1 MNCPDC
7 EAKRALVRCDSC
19 SLTGISCHCCG
30 SPAERWQSLDK
41 YMSYPY
47 CGNCSPFIL
56 FPDGRIGWLKDYAC
70 PHDGSFEWHDPK
82 KNRSGD
88 SSETVLPAGEQEEFS
103 GRGKRE
109 AMTFP
114 ANPASVQGLSG
125 QNVTVG
131 NQKAENFR

>member
-1 MNCPDC
+1 MASKASLR
-7 EAKRALVRCDSC
+7 AK
-19 SLTGISCHCCG
+19 GI
-30 SPAERWQSLDK
+30 R
-41 YMSYPY
+41 
-47 CGNCSPFIL
+47 
-56 FPDGRIGWLKDYAC
+56 R
-70 PHDGSFEWHDPK
+70 WHDPK

-88 SSETVLPAGEQEEFS
+88 SSETALPAREQEEFS